1 MDIKLSGNV
10 IIRHQSV
17 PECQWCDKAKEFFEE
32 KGLKYTVINS
42 DKRFFGEVMKNTK
55 STAVPQILIKGE
67 FVGDYPGVT
76 GTDRVARW
84 CGLSERLDCCY
95 AVAWPASTDQLGEA
109 RDSRRDQRW
118 AGLDH
123 QGRCGGLP
131 KKGHQLFRQR
141 SCGEEGHRRGA
152 H

>member
-17 PECQWCDKAKEFFEE
+17 PECQWCDKAKELFEE

-67 FVGDYPGVT
+67 FVGDYH
-76 GTDRVARW
+76 DMIKHF
-84 CGLSERLDCCY
+84 EK
-95 AVAWPASTDQLGEA
+95 E
-109 RDSRRDQRW
+109 
-118 AGLDH
+118 
-123 QGRCGGLP
+123 
-131 KKGHQLFRQR
+131 K
-141 SCGEEGHRRGA
+141 E
-152 H
+152 